1 VGNIKGLLFDL
12 DGVLVSTE
20 HNHFEAWK
28 KTADKLGIAFNET
41 DNEQLKGVSR
51 VHSLEKI
58 LAMGGIKLS
67 EVEFNDLLVF
77 KNDCYL
83 ESVRFLNPSNLLP
96 GVANLLKKAKQY
108 GLSIGLGSSSKNA
121 PLILELL
128 QITSYFDVVMDGN
141 NTSSPKPSPDVFL
154 SGAQQLGLKPFECL
168 VFEDAQSG
176 VEAGKSGGFRVIGV
190 GNSAIKDLCD
200 EFVTSLEHFQLENYA
215 KPV

>member
-1 VGNIKGLLFDL
+1 MEIKGIIFDL

-28 KTADKLGIAFNET
+28 KTADKLGITFNET

-58 LAMGGIKLS
+58 LTMGGIQLS
-67 EVEFNDLLVF
+67 EDEFNELLVF

-96 GVANLLKKAKQY
+96 GVADLLQKAKEF
-108 GLSIGLGSSSKNA
+108 GLLIGLGSSSKNA

-141 NTSSPKPSPDVFL
+141 NICSPKPSPDVFL
-154 SGAQQLGLKPFECL
+154 SGAEHLGLKPFECL
-168 VFEDAQSG
+168 VFEDAKSG
-176 VEAGKSGGFRVIGV
+176 VEAGKTGGFRVIGV
-190 GNSAIKDLCD
+190 GNPAIKDLCD

>member
-168 VFEDAQSG
+168 VFEDALAG
-176 VEAGKSGGFRVIGV
+176 VQAALAGGMKVIGIGTAQNLPGANV
-190 GNSAIKDLCD
+190 VVAGLHEVSIEL
-200 EFVTSLEHFQLENYA
+200 VQT
-215 KPV
+215 V